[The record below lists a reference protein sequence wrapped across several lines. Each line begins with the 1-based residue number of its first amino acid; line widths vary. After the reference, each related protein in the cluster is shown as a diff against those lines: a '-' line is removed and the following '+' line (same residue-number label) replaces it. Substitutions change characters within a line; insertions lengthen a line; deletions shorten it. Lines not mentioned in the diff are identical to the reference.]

1 MISIQAHMR
10 VNERDN
16 LTSPRNKITFNDDM
30 RLAESRWASDFCYI
44 DVWQGMFLR
53 VYDLVHNWQVLRRAY
68 QFWFFCLWYVIL
80 NMSLC
85 VTHTHTSNLSNPL
98 AIFFLFLKF
107 RQNEYPPCH
116 PRFWKLQWFHRN
128 QWDKFSG
135 ILRHV
140 CSHSKLW
147 YHWESTTVAHLVSAM
162 SGLVSDQ
169 ILTTKLACV
178 RVTTPWLCWGD
189 MLARCGWLTI
199 VRNFQ
204 EHSLETPGRF
214 SHSKNGLC
222 HVMTDN

>member
-1 MISIQAHMR
+1 MGLRLLLHWCMTGYVPKSIWLGSQ
-10 VNERDN
+10 
-16 LTSPRNKITFNDDM
+16 LTSTQKGVP
-30 RLAESRWASDFCYI
+30 
-44 DVWQGMFLR
+44 
-53 VYDLVHNWQVLRRAY
+53 VLILL
-68 QFWFFCLWYVIL
+68 FVICDPQYE
-80 NMSLC
+80 SLC
-85 VTHTHTSNLSNPL
+85 YTHTHIKFIKPFGH
-98 AIFFLFLKF
+98 FFLFLKF